1 DDLYFKQHT
10 LTEVAERF
18 YQQGGRYLFL
28 DEVHKYADWQREVK
42 NLYDFYPTLRLVVS
56 GSSILALQQS
66 EADLSRRLLRYH
78 LPELSLRE
86 FVALKEGIEL
96 PIYSLEDVLENH
108 GRLVDELKSKLPSP
122 LKAFMEYITFG
133 AYPFFLEGAGD
144 YLM

>member
-1 DDLYFKQHT
+1 
-10 LTEVAERF
+10 
-18 YQQGGRYLFL
+18 
-28 DEVHKYADWQREVK
+28 
-42 NLYDFYPTLRLVVS
+42 YPTLRLVVS

-122 LKAFMEYITFG
+122 LKAFKEYITFG

-144 YLM
+144 YLMRLNQLINVIIDYDLPEAKPIEP